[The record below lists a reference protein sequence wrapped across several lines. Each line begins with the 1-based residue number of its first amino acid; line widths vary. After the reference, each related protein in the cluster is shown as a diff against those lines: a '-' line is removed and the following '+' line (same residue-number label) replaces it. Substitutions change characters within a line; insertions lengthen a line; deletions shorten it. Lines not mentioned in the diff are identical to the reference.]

1 MRKQTNIS
9 GAAKELAKR
18 GAPKGG
24 RARASVLTAEERSE
38 IARRAVRERW
48 RRAGKLKD
56 EADEKNVSAESLSD
70 SSLKASEPY
79 SMLRGTLNIGDVSF
93 ECHVLNDGRRVLT
106 QREVVRVISG
116 GRESGNLTRY
126 LERNPV
132 YQKDLLSDRTIE
144 FRVPG
149 SPQKATGYEGTLL
162 VEICEMYLNARS
174 QGLLKRRQLALAQT
188 AEIVVRACAKVGIIA
203 LIDEATGYQQF
214 RRRRALQIKLQA
226 YIADEMQEWA
236 KMFPDEFWYELAR
249 LEGVRYSPRSRP
261 LRWGKYVM
269 LFVYDTIDE
278 DVGKELRARN
288 PNPHFLQN
296 HHQWLKRFG
305 RDKVHDQLERVITV
319 MKLCRDMND
328 FRRKFARVFQRSPLQ
343 LDFDDIDWVA

>member
-1 MRKQTNIS
+1 MSRQTDIS
-9 GAAKELAKR
+9 KAAKQLARR

-24 RARASVLTAEERSE
+24 RARASVLTAEERSD
-38 IARRAVRERW
+38 IARNAVRERW
-48 RRAGKLKD
+48 RRAGKLKAEND
-56 EADEKNVSAESLSD
+56 ENQTPEQAPAHSSPDPAE
-70 SSLKASEPY
+70 PH

-106 QREVVRVISG
+106 QREVVRVISD
-116 GRESGNLTRY
+116 GRESGNLARY
-126 LERNPV
+126 LERNPL
-132 YQKDLLSDRTIE
+132 YERDFLSGRTVE
-144 FRVPG
+144 FKVPG
-149 SPQKATGYEGTLL
+149 TPNIATGYEGTLL
-162 VEICEMYLNARS
+162 IEICEMYLNARS

-203 LIDEATGYQQF
+203 LIDEATGFQKYRQRQ
-214 RRRRALQIKLQA
+214 ALQIKLQA

-236 KMFPDEFWYELAR
+236 KLFPDEFWYELAR
-249 LEGVRYSPRSRP
+249 LEGVHYSPRSRP

-269 LFVYDTIDE
+269 MFVYDTIDE

-288 PNPHFLQN
+288 PNPHFLRN
-296 HHQWLKRFG
+296 HHQWLKKFG
-305 RDKVHDQLERVITV
+305 RDRVHDQLQRVITV

>member
-1 MRKQTNIS
+1 MRKETKIS
-9 GAAKELAKR
+9 SAAKELAKR

-56 EADEKNVSAESLSD
+56 EGDEKTVSVEILDD

-79 SMLRGTLNIGDVSF
+79 SMLRGTLYIGDVSF

-144 FRVPG
+144 FKVPG

-162 VEICEMYLNARS
+162 IEICEMYLNARS
-174 QGLLKRRQLALAQT
+174 QGLLKKRQLTLAQT

-269 LFVYDTIDE
+269 LFVYDTIDQ

-296 HHQWLKRFG
+296 HHQWLRKFG
-305 RDKVHDQLERVITV
+305 RGKVHDQLERVITV

-328 FRRKFARVFQRSPLQ
+328 FRRKFARVFERGPLQ